1 MLVGVVDI
9 AQYEM
14 STLTATFCATPE
26 LVQIMCRYGHG
37 VREIQALAKIASK
50 LISSIQGYECMNSLT
65 LHL

>member
-26 LVQIMCRYGHG
+26 LVQIMCRYGLWTWSPRDPG
-37 VREIQALAKIASK
+37 TGKNCL
-50 LISSIQGYECMNSLT
+50 
-65 LHL
+65 